1 MKVKFKKLSD
11 KAVTPSYAH
20 NGDAG
25 MDLIAVSVAS
35 EINECGQFVI
45 VYHTG
50 LAIEIPEGYVGYI
63 FPRSSISKKSLNLT
77 NCVAVIDSNYRGEL
91 ILVFGLFGFDFEFL
105 VLLERIGEFRFEVG
119 SLSGLLLEL
128 LVVAFPAAFPAETL
142 VDYAVDF
149 LLGEGP
155 QLRVVH
161 VLWGRRVLFRLLLA
175 VRAGLVFFCH
185 GWWLLCLFLVS
196 TPDAGELTAILVGF
210 AHGCAPPH
218 RWGVKGKRKAITFRR
233 DGFLGFR
240 DFPALFFA
248 RIRTAARRSTHS
260 RRRTSASFLRS

>member
-1 MKVKFKKLSD
+1 MFSLGLSGAGALVRNRAAGTHVGEHLHEFLGVFANLLLVVARED
-11 KAVTPSYAH
+11 ARV
-20 NGDAG
+20 GDAVFG
-25 MDLIAVSVAS
+25 RD
-35 EINECGQFVI
+35 
-45 VYHTG
+45 
-50 LAIEIPEGYVGYI
+50 VG
-63 FPRSSISKKSLNLT
+63 
-77 NCVAVIDSNYRGEL
+77 AYRGEL
-91 ILVFGLFGFDFEFL
+91 LLVFGLFGFAFELL
-105 VLLERIGEFRFEVG
+105 VLLERLGEFRFEVG

>member
-1 MKVKFKKLSD
+1 MALTKSSRLECLALACPVRALWSATVPRERMSANTFMSFSAYSPICFSSSPARTLGSVMPCLAATLARIVESSFSCSACLASLLSF
-11 KAVTPSYAH
+11 S
-20 NGDAG
+20 
-25 MDLIAVSVAS
+25 
-35 EINECGQFVI
+35 F
-45 VYHTG
+45 
-50 LAIEIPEGYVGYI
+50 
-63 FPRSSISKKSLNLT
+63 SSS
-77 NCVAVIDSNYRGEL
+77 
-91 ILVFGLFGFDFEFL
+91 
-105 VLLERIGEFRFEVG
+105 G

-128 LVVAFPAAFPAETL
+128 LVVAFPAAVPAETL

-161 VLWGRRVLFRLLLA
+161 VLWGRRALFRLLLA

>member
-1 MKVKFKKLSD
+1 MALTKSSRLECLALACPVRALWSATVPRERMSANTFMSFSAYSPICFSSSPARTL
-11 KAVTPSYAH
+11 
-20 NGDAG
+20 G
-25 MDLIAVSVAS
+25 SVMPCLAATLAR
-35 EINECGQFVI
+35 I
-45 VYHTG
+45 V
-50 LAIEIPEGYVGYI
+50 E
-63 FPRSSISKKSLNLT
+63 SSFS
-77 NCVAVIDSNYRGEL
+77 
-91 ILVFGLFGFDFEFL
+91 FGFAFELL
-105 VLLERIGEFRFEVG
+105 VLLERLGEFRFEVG